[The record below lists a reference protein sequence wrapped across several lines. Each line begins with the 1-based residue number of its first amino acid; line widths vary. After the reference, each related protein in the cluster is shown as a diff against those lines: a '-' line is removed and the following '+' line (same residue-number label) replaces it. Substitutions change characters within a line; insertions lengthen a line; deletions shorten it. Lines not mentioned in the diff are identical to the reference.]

1 MRVAR
6 IFVGVTGGI
15 AAYKACELV
24 RLLVR
29 AGHDVTPITTAGA
42 ERFVA
47 GETFWALARKERP
60 ADPYPHLAAADV
72 LVVAPLTAN
81 TLARLAHGHADDLLT
96 ETALAHRGP
105 LVVAPAMNT
114 AMWEHP
120 ATRANMSLLVERGAE
135 VVGPAEGE
143 LARGARR
150 DGADERARGDRG
162 ARRGAP
168 RPLERDESDSSPLSA
183 RHVLV
188 TAGGTREPL
197 DQVRFVGNRSSGRM
211 GVALAE
217 AARDRGAQVTILAAN
232 LQVPAP
238 AGVEVV
244 TTPTAADLRREALA
258 RADADVVLM
267 AAAVSDYRPAEA
279 LAGKRPKDADPWT
292 VDLVPTADVA
302 RALGAARGD
311 GQVLVA
317 FGAESGEDG
326 LARKRAMLTD
336 KDVDLVV
343 YNDVGRDDIGF
354 EAGTTR
360 SCSSRA
366 KASGRSRRRRSA
378 RSRTDPRRDR
388 APARASAV
396 SEGVAALGSGGRTMP
411 PRSRRVWSRTCPR
424 PSTRL
429 GDAPAAAA
437 LPPLRGPR
445 ARRGRPRCGQDG
457 AGQGARP
464 LARRSVPPDAVH
476 ARPAS
481 GGCHGRQRLR
491 PRRAARSGSGPGPVF
506 ANVLLVDEINRAS
519 PKTQSALLEAMQ
531 ETQVTVDGATHALER
546 PFLVIATQNPV
557 EYEGTYPLPEAQ
569 LDRFAVRMTIGY
581 PPHADEARMLAEQTT
596 EPPLDHLVPV
606 ARHAELLDAIEAVR
620 ARARGGDRQPVRR
633 RPPAPHA
640 GEHAGSRSAAAR
652 GRGSR
657 SCASRRPARCRAAR
671 LRRAGGRPSACAAR
685 PRPPPDP
692 RAGGPRDRR
701 DR

>member
-47 GETFWALARKERP
+47 AETFWALARKERP

-143 LARGARR
+143 LAEGLVGMGRMSEPAEIAARVEALLGR
-150 DGADERARGDRG
+150 S
-162 ARRGAP
+162 
-168 RPLERDESDSSPLSA
+168 ERDESDSSPLSA

-302 RALGAARGD
+302 RALGAARRD

-336 KDVDLVV
+336 KNVDLVV
-343 YNDVGRDDIGF
+343 YNDVGRDDVGF
-354 EAGTTR
+354 E
-360 SCSSRA
+360 SEDNEVVLVSREGERTIA
-366 KASGRSRRRRSA
+366 KAPKREIA
-378 RSRTDPRRDR
+378 
-388 APARASAV
+388 
-396 SEGVAALGSGGRTMP
+396 
-411 PRSRRVWSRTCPR
+411 
-424 PSTRL
+424 
-429 GDAPAAAA
+429 DAI
-437 LPPLRGPR
+437 L
-445 ARRGRPRCGQDG
+445 
-457 AGQGARP
+457 
-464 LARRSVPPDAVH
+464 
-476 ARPAS
+476 
-481 GGCHGRQRLR
+481 
-491 PRRAARSGSGPGPVF
+491 
-506 ANVLLVDEINRAS
+506 DEI
-519 PKTQSALLEAMQ
+519 
-531 ETQVTVDGATHALER
+531 ER
-546 PFLVIATQNPV
+546 L
-557 EYEGTYPLPEAQ
+557 
-569 LDRFAVRMTIGY
+569 
-581 PPHADEARMLAEQTT
+581 LAERT
-596 EPPLDHLVPV
+596 
-606 ARHAELLDAIEAVR
+606 
-620 ARARGGDRQPVRR
+620 
-633 RPPAPHA
+633 
-640 GEHAGSRSAAAR
+640 
-652 GRGSR
+652 
-657 SCASRRPARCRAAR
+657 
-671 LRRAGGRPSACAAR
+671 
-685 PRPPPDP
+685 
-692 RAGGPRDRR
+692 
-701 DR
+701 